1 MSPFRMNQL
10 KFLYVELLPI
20 FAPMPM
26 FLGFLSGMVARDGR
40 DNPIEL
46 LFNVIGYT
54 SVGVMTGLM
63 YPISYP
69 LLGGYVLYKN
79 FKQIK

>member
-1 MSPFRMNQL
+1 MRFLNFNHM
-10 KFLYVELLPI
+10 KFLYIELLPV
-20 FAPMPM
+20 FAPMPV
-26 FLGFLSGMVARDGR
+26 FLGFLSGMVVRDSR
-40 DNPIEL
+40 DNPLEL

-63 YPISYP
+63 YPVTYP